1 MDLCPIPLKW
11 GIIAELH
18 KDDFMQRLENE
29 KAIDKS
35 ITNII
40 LIKTNVYDCLY
51 RELKDKTIYGSGQNV
66 SPFLHQDNKKICRHN
81 EKALKQ
87 SNIFPIKG

>member
-40 LIKTNVYDCLY
+40 LIKTN
-51 RELKDKTIYGSGQNV
+51 GSENRNDNHCHCFVISFKPTDNV
-66 SPFLHQDNKKICRHN
+66 TC
-81 EKALKQ
+81 
-87 SNIFPIKG
+87 